1 MPNSLSADKGFRQF
15 KDGERIYI
23 FVNVTVRNQQ
33 LTLQVY
39 GHGNIGVAEEIND
52 IVNLITPG
60 NTTTEI
66 TIPSTP
72 QVSMDNNQFP

>member
-23 FVNVTVRNQQ
+23 FVNVTVPDQQ
-33 LTLQVY
+33 LTLQVS

-52 IVNLITPG
+52 IVNLITSG
-60 NTTTEI
+60 GTNHGDHYSFH
-66 TIPSTP
+66 ST
-72 QVSMDNNQFP
+72 SFDG

>member
-1 MPNSLSADKGFRQF
+1 MSNSLSADKGFRQF

-39 GHGNIGVAEEIND
+39 GHGNIGVAEEMND
-52 IVNLITPG
+52 IVKLITPG
-60 NTTTEI
+60 GTNRGDHYSFH
-66 TIPSTP
+66 ST
-72 QVSMDNNQFP
+72 SFDG